1 MGNVPLWPVAAAAQA
16 GETDLLYLGLILV
29 TGLTAGLV
37 FVLLI
42 VFSIKYRA
50 TSAADRSDRV
60 KKSWYWEIGW
70 TVASFVVFLGLFVWG
85 ADLYVRLF
93 QAPADAVDVFVVG
106 KRWMWKVQHQG
117 GQREIDELHVPVG
130 QAIRLVMTSQDVIHS
145 FYVPAF
151 RVKHDV
157 LPGRYEDLW
166 FTPTRVGEYHLECS
180 EFCGTDHAQMAGQV
194 VVMSPTAFQTWL
206 EQNQPKLSLA
216 QQGAHLFSSLGCASC
231 HAGPS
236 SSPSSQKGTAP
247 VAAMPVGAMPVGAMY
262 GRLVPLPS
270 GRMVIAD
277 THYLHDAILKVSAAG
292 SLCRPPSEL
301 PQAAGMPSY
310 AGSIDEEDLVK
321 LVAYL
326 ESVGTIGQGVKD
338 QAAEAPAGKDRGR
351 L

>member
-1 MGNVPLWPVAAAAQA
+1 MGNVPLWPAAAAAQA

-37 FVLLI
+37 FVLLV
-42 VFSIKYRA
+42 VFAIKYRA
-50 TSAADRSDRV
+50 TSNADRSDRV
-60 KKSWYWEIGW
+60 TKSWRWEIGW

-130 QAIRLVMTSQDVIHS
+130 RAIRLVMTSQDVIHS

-166 FTPTRVGEYHLECS
+166 FTPTRVGEYHLQCS
-180 EFCGTDHAQMAGQV
+180 EFCGTDHAQMAGRV

-216 QQGAHLFSSLGCASC
+216 EQGAHLFASLGCAQC
-231 HAGPS
+231 HGGPS
-236 SSPSSQKGTAP
+236 APGSSPK
-247 VAAMPVGAMPVGAMY
+247 AMPVAAMY

-301 PQAAGMPSY
+301 PQAEGMPSY
-310 AGSIDEEDLVK
+310 AGSIGEEDMVK

-326 ESVGTIGQGVKD
+326 ESVGTIGQG
-338 QAAEAPAGKDRGR
+338 AKDRAANNQKERGP